1 MYRPTWLLN
10 MVIPKLRTV
19 KLLPCTILCNI
30 TTPVMY
36 LHLSLNIKSN
46 LCSFHAYFSECTCS
60 CSGCYYCTQHIK
72 PRRKDPFLCFHCN
85 RNHPLTAWAT
95 RAPSNKIS
103 QLSRVSHKICH
114 HTKLWVLGDEK
125 ELDKVVTFQRN
136 KKNCASKKH
145 VTLLTACLMWLFWLG
160 EQTSANF
167 NIVHIL
173 PFFTVCCSTHSKKWC
188 FSHMCEK
195 RYKVVGIKS
204 CFEGTSVIKCEE
216 KLVRKSIEKQRLI
229 CLKILH
235 QKINGQFE
243 WLKTQL
249 VDSLKFFF

>member
-1 MYRPTWLLN
+1 MIPTPSSAYTNSHQFNSMHRPTWLLN

-60 CSGCYYCTQHIK
+60 CCCYYCTQHIK
-72 PRRKDPFLCFHCN
+72 PRRKNPFLCFHCN

-125 ELDKVVTFQRN
+125 ELDKVVTFHRN
-136 KKNCASKKH
+136 KNKNCASKKH

-160 EQTSANF
+160 EQTNF

-173 PFFTVCCSTHSKKWC
+173 PFSQFALGAAARNDVFRTCVKNVTKWWESKVA
-188 FSHMCEK
+188 SRE
-195 RYKVVGIKS
+195 RVS
-204 CFEGTSVIKCEE
+204 SN
-216 KLVRKSIEKQRLI
+216 VRKNLWE
-229 CLKILH
+229 
-235 QKINGQFE
+235 GA
-243 WLKTQL
+243 
-249 VDSLKFFF
+249 